1 MWRQLN
7 YSISRFTDFLFRF
20 EKIIAMS
27 FKNKTVLITGAS
39 RGIGKAIG
47 LRLAREGANIV
58 IASKSVEENPK
69 LGGTIFSAAAE
80 METAGGKAL
89 AVQCDIR
96 FEDQVQKVVEQ
107 AAEKFG
113 GIDILVNNASA
124 INLTTTEL
132 TEPKRFDLMYDINV
146 RGTFMVSRACIPYL
160 KKGTNAH
167 ILNLSPPINMD
178 MKWFANH
185 LAYTISKYDM
195 TMIALGLSAEL
206 KKYNIAA
213 NALWPRTAIAT
224 AAVNNL
230 LGGQTLMNMSRTT
243 DIIADAAWHILS
255 KPSIE
260 CTGNCF
266 IDEEVLAKE
275 GITDFDKYSAVP
287 GAQLYKD
294 LFV

>member
-1 MWRQLN
+1 M
-7 YSISRFTDFLFRF
+7 LFQ
-20 EKIIAMS
+20 
-27 FKNKTVLITGAS
+27 NKTVIITGAS

-47 LRLAREGANIV
+47 LRLAKEGANIV

-80 METAGGKAL
+80 MEAAGGKAL

-96 FEDQVQKVVEQ
+96 FEDQIQNVIDKTVST
-107 AAEKFG
+107 FG

-124 INLTTTEL
+124 INLTPTEQ

-146 RGTFMVSRACIPYL
+146 RGTFMMSRACIPHL

-167 ILNLSPPINMD
+167 ILNLSPPLNMD
-178 MKWFANH
+178 LKWFENH

-195 TMIALGLSAEL
+195 SMIALGLSAEL

-213 NALWPRTAIAT
+213 NAIWPRTTIAT

-230 LGGQTLMNMSRTT
+230 LGGAMLMNMSRTV
-243 DIIADAAWHILS
+243 DIIADAAYFILS
-255 KPSIE
+255 KPSTS
-260 CTGNCF
+260 CTGNTF
-266 IDEEVLAKE
+266 IDEDVLAAE
-275 GITDFDKYSAVP
+275 GITDLAKYAVVP
-287 GAQLYKD
+287 GGQLYND